1 MGLEERRDQD
11 SPPTHHHQEEED
23 GEEGGVSPGG
33 SPGPDSDSDLIG
45 ADGDEDS
52 IAKVSIYWS
61 INQSI
66 SQLIN
71 LSIYLFRCVSSEGIG
86 RPSHPSSWRSWRKR
100 SLEPTTQ
107 TCLLGRSSPSRS
119 DSRRPEYRYR
129 LGVIFYTENCTYCV
143 VYSQFNDF
151 CVQTGTALEIAEHD
165 VFFFSGYRARKKSAN
180 FEKEYLYWDFVAYFD
195 IEKFFSSQD
204 IYILYR

>member
-61 INQSI
+61 INQPTNQSAN
-66 SQLIN
+66 Q
-71 LSIYLFRCVSSEGIG
+71 SIYLPI
-86 RPSHPSSWRSWRKR
+86 
-100 SLEPTTQ
+100 
-107 TCLLGRSSPSRS
+107 
-119 DSRRPEYRYR
+119 
-129 LGVIFYTENCTYCV
+129 
-143 VYSQFNDF
+143 
-151 CVQTGTALEIAEHD
+151 
-165 VFFFSGYRARKKSAN
+165 
-180 FEKEYLYWDFVAYFD
+180 
-195 IEKFFSSQD
+195 
-204 IYILYR
+204 